1 MMLRRMLPVIGMML
15 LSLVG
20 GVLGGA
26 LTETWVAGRVSAAEV
41 AGVQASEV
49 VTTRQINLV
58 DASGALR
65 AILSARDERG
75 MASLAF
81 YDFEGQVRSVV
92 GLENT
97 GRPFLR
103 FLTSD
108 GRRRLQATLENDD
121 ALVIAGDESDRAGM
135 FGTIGG
141 SPVMNFGVAGANRLR
156 LQLNRAGQPNLG
168 LFDAE
173 GRRGATL
180 VLDESEAP
188 LLTLYQQGLPR
199 ATLGVV
205 QDATVFN
212 MGNATQTRLV
222 MGVNADGFPSLSF
235 YDDEGQ
241 LFEQLPVS
249 R

>member
-1 MMLRRMLPVIGMML
+1 MMLRRVLPLIGMML
-15 LSLVG
+15 MSLIG

-41 AGVQASEV
+41 SGVQASDV
-49 VTTRQINLV
+49 VTTRQVNLV

-65 AILSARDERG
+65 AILSAQDERG
-75 MASLAF
+75 MPSLAF
-81 YDFEGQVRSVV
+81 YDFEGQMRSVV
-92 GLENT
+92 GLGNA
-97 GRPFLR
+97 GRPLLR

-108 GRRRLQATLENDD
+108 GRRRLLATLENDD
-121 ALVIAGDESDRAGM
+121 AVVIAGDESDRTGM

-141 SPVMNFGVAGANRLR
+141 SPVMNFAAAGANRLR

-173 GRRGATL
+173 GRRGAMM
-180 VLDESEAP
+180 VLDGTEAP
-188 LLTLYQQGLPR
+188 LLTLYQQGRAR

-205 QDATVFN
+205 QDTTVLN

-235 YDDEGQ
+235 YDDGGQ
-241 LFEQLPVS
+241 IFEQLPVS

>member
-135 FGTIGG
+135 FGDHRRQPSHELRCGRGEPSPAPAQPGRTARIWGSSTPKGAAGRRWCSMRAKRRCSRSTSRGFPGPRSASCRTRRCSTWGTPPKRVSSWESMPTG
-141 SPVMNFGVAGANRLR
+141 SPA
-156 LQLNRAGQPNLG
+156 
-168 LFDAE
+168 
-173 GRRGATL
+173 
-180 VLDESEAP
+180 
-188 LLTLYQQGLPR
+188 
-199 ATLGVV
+199 
-205 QDATVFN
+205 
-212 MGNATQTRLV
+212 
-222 MGVNADGFPSLSF
+222 
-235 YDDEGQ
+235 
-241 LFEQLPVS
+241 
-249 R
+249 